1 MRNEEIVNEIRKF
14 ILNDTTQDQKGKYS
28 IFFLQVVPNFE
39 SLCMLNLEYLWKSGK

>member
-28 IFFLQVVPNFE
+28 IFFFA
-39 SLCMLNLEYLWKSGK
+39 SGS